1 MVSWRNIGYAIAT
14 LALALAGPVRSA
26 AASTTEGDPEVVD
39 RERAQQIIR
48 DLRAVSATGGVEELK
63 AVEIGGIQ
71 QWVSVRGKDRDNP
84 ILLFIH
90 GGPGFPEMPASWF
103 YQTPWEEFFTV
114 VQWDQR
120 GAGRTMTSST
130 PEEVQEQVS
139 VERMVAD
146 AEEVVSYLRKTYG
159 KQKIF
164 VLGHSWGSVLGIELA
179 RRHPSWLHAYV
190 GMGQYIELEENERLG
205 YEFALRA
212 AREAGNDEAVG
223 ELSAIAPYPK
233 PGGTIAIADVVTQR
247 KWLTYFGGMTRG
259 RHSLEYEVN
268 ARLLSPDYGPDDL
281 RASQYEGVSA
291 AKLLAEFEQI
301 NFSNLNRLDC
311 PVFVLAGRSD
321 YAVSS
326 VVSSRWFSKLQA
338 PFKRLIWFE
347 QSSHMLQ
354 FEEPGKLFLTLVRDV
369 RPLAVKAG
377 DGRPLE

>member
-1 MVSWRNIGYAIAT
+1 MRIVAI
-14 LALALAGPVRSA
+14 ALALAGPVRSPA
-26 AASTTEGDPEVVD
+26 GSNPEADPEVVD
-39 RERAQQIIR
+39 RARAQQIVR
-48 DLRAVSATGGVEELK
+48 DLRTVSATRGVEELQ
-63 AVEIGGIQ
+63 AVDIGGIP

-130 PEEVQEQVS
+130 PEAVQEQVS
-139 VERMVAD
+139 VQRMVTD
-146 AEEVVSYLRKTYG
+146 AEEVVGYLRKTYG

-164 VLGHSWGSVLGIELA
+164 VLGHSWGSVLGLELA
-179 RRHPSWLHAYV
+179 KRHPSWLHAYV
-190 GMGQYIELEENERLG
+190 GMGQYIEIGENERLG

-212 AREAGNDEAVG
+212 AREAGNDEAVK
-223 ELSAIAPYPK
+223 ELAAIAPYPK
-233 PGGTIAIADVVTQR
+233 SDGTIPIENVMTQR

-259 RHSLEYEVN
+259 RPSLEYEVN
-268 ARLLSPDYGPDDL
+268 ARFLSPDYGPDDL
-281 RASQYEGVSA
+281 KSSQYEGVSA
-291 AKLLAEFEQI
+291 AKLLTELGEI
-301 NFSNLNRLDC
+301 NYSNLNRLDC

-338 PFKRLIWFE
+338 PSKKLIWFE

-377 DGRPLE
+377 DGRPVE